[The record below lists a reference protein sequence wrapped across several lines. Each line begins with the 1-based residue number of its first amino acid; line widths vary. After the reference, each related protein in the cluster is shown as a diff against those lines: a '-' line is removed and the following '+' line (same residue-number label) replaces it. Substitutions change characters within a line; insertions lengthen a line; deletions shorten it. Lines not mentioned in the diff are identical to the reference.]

1 MKAYLAAIGAIL
13 RKDLAVE
20 WRSRQLLLSMLV
32 FALLVILIF
41 NFALELDARVRAE
54 VSSGVLW
61 STFAFAGTLGLSRA
75 WAIEREGRAMDGL
88 MLAPVDR
95 SAIYFGKAIAN
106 LLVMLLVAAI
116 MLPVYG
122 VLYNVNLFVP
132 GMLLIVFLGIWAY
145 SAVGTLLAAMA
156 AQTRGRDLLLPI
168 LLFPLIIPVL
178 IAAVRA
184 STLFLQGQAM
194 EFIWP
199 SLNVLIGYSLIMP
212 ALGFMF
218 FDFIVEE

>member
-1 MKAYLAAIGAIL
+1 MSYLTAIAAVI

-20 WRSRQLLLSMLV
+20 WRSRQLFSSMLV

-41 NFALELDARVRAE
+41 NFALDLDARARTE
-54 VSSGVLW
+54 VSAGVLW
-61 STFAFAGTLGLSRA
+61 STFAFAGTLGLGRV
-75 WAIEREGRAMDGL
+75 WAIEREGRALDGL
-88 MLAPVDR
+88 LLAPVDR

-106 LLVMLLVAAI
+106 LIFVLLVALVT
-116 MLPVYG
+116 LPVYG
-122 VLYNVNLFVP
+122 ILYNVDLFN
-132 GMLLIVFLGIWAY
+132 GGLLAVVLLGVWSY

-156 AQTRGRDLLLPI
+156 SQARSRDLLLPV
-168 LLFPLIIPVL
+168 LLFPLLIPML

-184 STLFLQGQAM
+184 SSLFLQGQAL

-199 SLNVLIGYSLIMP
+199 SLNLLIGYSVIMP